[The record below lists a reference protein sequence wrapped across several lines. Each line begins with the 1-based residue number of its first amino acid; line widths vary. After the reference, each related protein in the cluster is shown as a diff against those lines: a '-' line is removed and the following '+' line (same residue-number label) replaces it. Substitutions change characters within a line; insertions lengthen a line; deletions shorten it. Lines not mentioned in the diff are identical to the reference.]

1 MIEDSSKKNK
11 DLLKEN
17 LQLHRRIAELEASL
31 AGRPDGEPPWVTS
44 DWVEIAEQAANI
56 GFYNWNMVTGQLIWS
71 EGFYNL
77 FGLPPEAKPSFET
90 WLSVLHPDDRERAM
104 ARINESI
111 AEKAPLVN
119 DYRITLSDGRVR
131 WIDALGNT
139 FYDDTGKPLRSCGV
153 CVDISER
160 KEAEDRLQ
168 STLERFHAIL
178 SNTYSA
184 VLIVKSDG
192 TVEFTSEEFCRS
204 FDLHES
210 PADLAGVSAEEMID
224 KIRNAY
230 LDPEKAVARI
240 AQIVAE
246 GKPVRG
252 EEIVMTGGRTCLRD
266 FVPIFVQGELYGRAW
281 FHVDITERKTA
292 EESIRH
298 LASFPELN
306 PNPVLEVDL
315 GGEILFCNPG
325 ARKLL
330 EHMGMNKED
339 CRHFCPRDLD
349 AILKNC
355 DKKSE
360 RTLNREV
367 TIKDRVFGETV
378 HLIPKFG
385 VCRIYALDITER
397 KHTQKALL
405 KAHDELEMRVQERT
419 AQLRASQEMEQEQ
432 RREIETY
439 YLTAPIGLCV
449 LDTGLR
455 YLRINERLA
464 GWDGKPAADH
474 IGRTVRDMVPWLA
487 DETERVA
494 RQVMETGRPVT
505 DMEIAPGTGQPGNGR
520 IWITGWYPMKDS
532 AGTVTGISV
541 VVEEITEQR
550 KLEEKLHQSQKM
562 EAIGVLAGGIAH
574 DFNNMLAAIL
584 GFTEMAI
591 EDVRDRPHVDKSLQN
606 VSKAAMRARELVKQ
620 ILTFS
625 RKTSHKR
632 HPLSLTSVVEETL
645 QFLRASIPATTR
657 ITFAATAAT
666 DMVSAAPTEIQQ
678 VLINLVTNASLAMR
692 EKGGVIEVALSDIDV
707 EPGSFDLL
715 EDAAPHEY
723 VRLLVRDTGVGMSP
737 AVMRRMFEP
746 FFTTRE
752 VGAGS
757 GMGLAV
763 VYGIVKDL
771 GGTIT
776 VESEPGVGS
785 TFSVLLPKANAEEST
800 QDTQPGEIPGGT
812 ERILFVDDEE
822 LLVEWARTT
831 LERIGYEVTAVTDS
845 REALKVFSANPS
857 SFDLVI
863 TDQAMPGMAGTQ
875 LAKEL
880 LAITGG
886 IPIILC
892 TGHSD
897 IVSRESAAAIGVADF
912 LMKPINKVELATSIR
927 RALDTINK

>member
-1 MIEDSSKKNK
+1 M
-11 DLLKEN
+11 
-17 LQLHRRIAELEASL
+17 
-31 AGRPDGEPPWVTS
+31 V
-44 DWVEIAEQAANI
+44 DW
-56 GFYNWNMVTGQLIWS
+56 G
-71 EGFYNL
+71 
-77 FGLPPEAKPSFET
+77 
-90 WLSVLHPDDRERAM
+90 
-104 ARINESI
+104 
-111 AEKAPLVN
+111 
-119 DYRITLSDGRVR
+119 
-131 WIDALGNT
+131 
-139 FYDDTGKPLRSCGV
+139 
-153 CVDISER
+153 
-160 KEAEDRLQ
+160 
-168 STLERFHAIL
+168 
-178 SNTYSA
+178 
-184 VLIVKSDG
+184 
-192 TVEFTSEEFCRS
+192 
-204 FDLHES
+204 
-210 PADLAGVSAEEMID
+210 
-224 KIRNAY
+224 
-230 LDPEKAVARI
+230 
-240 AQIVAE
+240 
-246 GKPVRG
+246 
-252 EEIVMTGGRTCLRD
+252 
-266 FVPIFVQGELYGRAW
+266 
-281 FHVDITERKTA
+281 
-292 EESIRH
+292 
-298 LASFPELN
+298 
-306 PNPVLEVDL
+306 
-315 GGEILFCNPG
+315 
-325 ARKLL
+325 
-330 EHMGMNKED
+330 
-339 CRHFCPRDLD
+339 
-349 AILKNC
+349 
-355 DKKSE
+355 
-360 RTLNREV
+360 
-367 TIKDRVFGETV
+367 
-378 HLIPKFG
+378 
-385 VCRIYALDITER
+385 
-397 KHTQKALL
+397 
-405 KAHDELEMRVQERT
+405 
-419 AQLRASQEMEQEQ
+419 
-432 RREIETY
+432 
-439 YLTAPIGLCV
+439 
-449 LDTGLR
+449 
-455 YLRINERLA
+455 
-464 GWDGKPAADH
+464 
-474 IGRTVRDMVPWLA
+474 
-487 DETERVA
+487 
-494 RQVMETGRPVT
+494 
-505 DMEIAPGTGQPGNGR
+505 
-520 IWITGWYPMKDS
+520 
-532 AGTVTGISV
+532 
-541 VVEEITEQR
+541 
-550 KLEEKLHQSQKM
+550 
-562 EAIGVLAGGIAH
+562 
-574 DFNNMLAAIL
+574 
-584 GFTEMAI
+584 
-591 EDVRDRPHVDKSLQN
+591 
-606 VSKAAMRARELVKQ
+606 
-620 ILTFS
+620 
-625 RKTSHKR
+625 KR

>member
-1 MIEDSSKKNK
+1 MRKDQGKENK

-17 LQLHRRIAELEASL
+17 FELRQRIAELEASV

-44 DWVEIAEQAANI
+44 DWLEIAEQAANI

-71 EGFYNL
+71 EGFCNL
-77 FGLPPEAKPSFET
+77 FGLPPGAKPSFET
-90 WLSVLHPDDRERAM
+90 WLSVLHPDDRERVM
-104 ARINESI
+104 ASINESV

-119 DYRITLSDGRVR
+119 EYRITLSDGRVR
-131 WIDALGNT
+131 WISAVGNT

-153 CVDISER
+153 CVDITER
-160 KEAEDRLQ
+160 KLAEEALRRNEKYLRFALDTIGAGAWDMDLADHSAFRSLEHDRIFGYDRLLPEWTYEMFLGHVLPEDRELVDDKFRQ
-168 STLERFHAIL
+168 AIEQR
-178 SNTYSA
+178 SDWNFECRIRRRDGAIRWICAAGRHMQDVKGSPSRMA
-184 VLIVKSDG
+184 GIVQ
-192 TVEFTSEEFCRS
+192 E
-204 FDLHES
+204 
-210 PADLAGVSAEEMID
+210 
-224 KIRNAY
+224 
-230 LDPEKAVARI
+230 
-240 AQIVAE
+240 
-246 GKPVRG
+246 
-252 EEIVMTGGRTCLRD
+252 
-266 FVPIFVQGELYGRAW
+266 
-281 FHVDITERKTA
+281 ITERKTV
-292 EESIRH
+292 EECIGH

-315 GGEILFCNPG
+315 SGEILFCNPG
-325 ARKLL
+325 ARKIL
-330 EHMGMNKED
+330 ENMGMDKGN
-339 CRHFCPRDLD
+339 CRPFCPGDLD

-360 RTLNREV
+360 DTLNLEV

-378 HLIPKFG
+378 QLIPKFG
-385 VCRIYALDITER
+385 VCRIYAHDITEL
-397 KHTQKALL
+397 KHTQEALL

-419 AQLRASQEMEQEQ
+419 AQLGASQEMEQEQ

-439 YLTAPIGLCV
+439 YQTAPIGLCV

-464 GWDGKPAADH
+464 AWNGKTAADH
-474 IGRTVRDMVPWLA
+474 IGRTLREMVPWIA
-487 DETERVA
+487 DEAERVA

-505 DMEIAPGTGQPGNGR
+505 DMEMAPGAGRPGNGR
-520 IWITGWYPMKDS
+520 IWMAGWYPMKNS
-532 AGTVTGISV
+532 GGAVAGVSV
-541 VVEEITEQR
+541 VVEDITEQR
-550 KLEEKLHQSQKM
+550 KLEEQLHQSRKM
-562 EAIGVLAGGIAH
+562 EAMGVLAGGIAH

-591 EDVRDRPHVDKSLQN
+591 EDVRDRPHVDRSLQN

-645 QFLRASIPATTR
+645 QLLRASIPATTR

-666 DMVSAAPTEIQQ
+666 DTVLAAPTEIQQ
-678 VLINLVTNASLAMR
+678 VLMNLVTNASIAMR
-692 EKGGVIEVALSDIDV
+692 DKGGVIEVTLSDIDV
-707 EPGSFDLL
+707 EPGPSVLL
-715 EDAAPHEY
+715 EDPTPREY
-723 VRLLVRDTGVGMSP
+723 VRLLVRDTGIGMSP

-752 VGAGS
+752 AGAGS

-785 TFSVLLPKANAEEST
+785 TFSVLLPKADTEEST
-800 QDTQPGEIPGGT
+800 QDAQPAEIPGGA

-822 LLVEWARTT
+822 LLVEWARTA

-845 REALKVFSANPS
+845 RQALKIFSANPS

-863 TDQAMPGMAGTQ
+863 TDQAMPGMGGTQ

-897 IVSRESAAAIGVADF
+897 IVSRESAAAIGFADF

-927 RALDTINK
+927 RALDTIK